1 MVRLG
6 FIPLGI
12 LSCIATRGG
21 LARVHAHI
29 TSHTCKHARGN
40 VCSGSWLQRSLVHT
54 SARLEAPVSR
64 LGPCATTT
72 TTPPSLTSPCQHVTG
87 GSPDVTKM
95 SPKCHQNVTNCHKMS
110 PRCHEMSRDVTRCHE
125 VSRDVTEVSHCH
137 QLSPTVTNC
146 HQTVTKLSPKCHQ
159 NVTKCH
165 QVSPSCHQLSPP
177 VTTDHGASRALSV

>member
-1 MVRLG
+1 MRQQTFARAAAGPRPTASEVLRP
-6 FIPLGI
+6 FIPPRSPSG
-12 LSCIATRGG
+12 RR
-21 LARVHAHI
+21 LARHPSSNDDGA
-29 TSHTCKHARGN
+29 
-40 VCSGSWLQRSLVHT
+40 
-54 SARLEAPVSR
+54 
-64 LGPCATTT
+64 ATTRRSASEEPCLPRRPACLLVLQ
-72 TTPPSLTSPCQHVTG
+72 PPSLTSPCQHVTG

>member
-1 MVRLG
+1 MSVSKIR
-6 FIPLGI
+6 
-12 LSCIATRGG
+12 
-21 LARVHAHI
+21 
-29 TSHTCKHARGN
+29 
-40 VCSGSWLQRSLVHT
+40 SGSRKNGVS
-54 SARLEAPVSR
+54 PDCISR
-64 LGPCATTT
+64 LYLQ
-72 TTPPSLTSPCQHVTG
+72 TPPSLTSPCQHVTG

-177 VTTDHGASRALSV
+177 VTAHHGHCRCDIDLLPKLLGWGVPSRAAS